1 MKRFNYEKTY
11 NELID
16 ASVMDLVAGIHE
28 LKGKQGMYANAS
40 PGALA
45 SLEEVARIH
54 STQSSN
60 NIEGIVTTEERLR
73 KLVQKKARP
82 KTSAEE
88 EIAGYREVLGL
99 IHDNYDN
106 IELSHSSILQL
117 HKILYKYSSSS
128 FAGKIKTSDNIIA
141 DVAQDGTKTVRFK
154 PLGAAQAPQA
164 IRDICEG
171 FNGSLNA
178 GMDPLVLIP
187 IFILDFLCIH
197 PFQDGNGRMSRL
209 LTLLLLYKSGYDVG
223 KFISIERQI
232 DTHRNLYYE
241 TLGMYSQNWIANKND
256 YGPFVRY
263 SLSMLI
269 GAYKILDG
277 RASAFGASKPERI
290 ASYIKDN
297 LGKVKKTEIMDACP
311 DISQTTVQRSLK
323 DLVAAKKIK
332 KIGGGR
338 YTYYM

>member
-1 MKRFNYEKTY
+1 MKRFGYKKTY
-11 NELID
+11 NDLID
-16 ASVMDLVAGIHE
+16 ASVMELVAGIHE
-28 LKGKQGMYANAS
+28 FKGKQEMYARTS
-40 PGALA
+40 PDALN
-45 SLEEVARIH
+45 SLKEVAKIH

-60 NIEGIVTTEERLR
+60 NIEGIVTTEDRLR

-99 IHDNYDN
+99 IHDNYEN

-117 HKILYKYSSSS
+117 HKILYRYSASC
-128 FAGKIKTSDNIIA
+128 FAGKFKTSDNIIA
-141 DVAQDGTKTVRFK
+141 DVLPDGTKAVRFK
-154 PLGAAQAPQA
+154 TLGAEHTPQA
-164 IRDICEG
+164 VKDICKT
-171 FNGSLNA
+171 FNTSVDA

-187 IFILDFLCIH
+187 MFVLDFLCIH

-209 LTLLLLYKSGYDVG
+209 LTLLLLYKNGYDVG
-223 KFISIERQI
+223 KFISIEKQI
-232 DTHRNLYYE
+232 DAHRDLYYE
-241 TLGMYSQNWIANKND
+241 TLASSSHAWIENKND

-269 GAYKILDG
+269 GSYKILDA
-277 RASAFGASKPERI
+277 RASVFQESKPERI

-297 LGKVKKTEIMDACP
+297 FGKVKKTEIMDACP
-311 DISQTTVQRSLK
+311 DISQTTVQRTLK
-323 DLVAAKKIK
+323 DLVSAKKIQ